1 MDRPDEHAA
10 LLAFLHRLAWA
21 DTGDL
26 RCGEPGHADGH
37 HCLTPPAGEAA
48 VDALRRALVERY
60 GRARNLAVDGD
71 ADPAATAHTGLPL
84 LTALG
89 ERAVVR
95 MRAWSHG
102 GRWIGLGTVRAG
114 DGVRPVLLV
123 AEGRGPAAEE
133 VPEGSTW
140 LGGILAATG
149 RDLTATRHPV
159 DWADVEARLGTAL
172 PADYRQLAEVLGE
185 GAFDG
190 FLRLYAPGSDEHGG
204 DLVGNALR
212 QADFVRVHGGALWKP
227 YEVYPAPGG
236 LLQWGDTEQATTFYW
251 LTEGTDPDRWP
262 ILATEDD
269 FSSWV
274 RFDGT
279 VTEFLYRV
287 LTDPR
292 QPFSLARYFDR
303 HWFESYE
310 EPDVTG

>member
-1 MDRPDEHAA
+1 MDRPDEHSA

-26 RCGEPGHADGH
+26 RCQEPGHADGH
-37 HCLTPPAGEAA
+37 HCLAPPAGEEAF
-48 VDALRRALVERY
+48 DALRRALVARY
-60 GRARNLAVDGD
+60 GPARNLAVDGD
-71 ADPAATAHTGLPL
+71 VDPAATDHTGLPL

-89 ERAVVR
+89 ERVVR

-123 AEGRGPAAEE
+123 AEGRGPAAEL
-133 VPEGSTW
+133 PEGSTW

-149 RDLTATRHPV
+149 RDLAAPRPAV

-172 PADYRQLAEVLGE
+172 PVDYRQFAEVFGE

-190 FLRLYAPGSDEHGG
+190 FLRVYAPGSDERGG
-204 DLVGNALR
+204 DLVGNTLR
-212 QADFVRVHGGALWKP
+212 QADFVRVHGGRLWKP

-262 ILATEDD
+262 ILATGDD

-279 VTEFLYRV
+279 ITEFLYRV
-287 LTDPR
+287 LTDPHH
-292 QPFSLARYFDR
+292 PFSMAGYFDR

-310 EPDVTG
+310 EPDPTD